1 MKKFIIRAFVKNN
14 GELVSYLDT
23 DNEIIIRDL
32 KTFRGVLNR
41 VKRMDW
47 DKKVELVGIYEEL
60 NSKEEL
66 STYYTPKNK

>member
-60 NSKEEL
+60 NCKEEL
-66 STYYTPKNK
+66 CTYYTPKNK

>member
-32 KTFRGVLNR
+32 KTFRVVLNR

-66 STYYTPKNK
+66 CTYYTTKNK